1 MPEKFSVQAKK
12 INIQELNI
20 QIQNFEKYNNFKPYI
35 FVNH

>member
-20 QIQNFEKYNNFKPYI
+20 QIQNFENIIISNHI
-35 FVNH
+35 FL